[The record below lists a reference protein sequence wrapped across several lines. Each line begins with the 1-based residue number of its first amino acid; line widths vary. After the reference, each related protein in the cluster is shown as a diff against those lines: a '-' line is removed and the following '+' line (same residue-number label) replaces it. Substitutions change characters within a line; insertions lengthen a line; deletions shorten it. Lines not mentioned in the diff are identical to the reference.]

1 MAMKP
6 GLAIDRL
13 LDGGVDQPWLRY
25 ESGRKA
31 GKVPWRSAGLMK
43 NQVDRGGRVVLEALA
58 HESYEGLV
66 VRVFEE
72 DPFELH
78 YAKRSVDPAV
88 IDLILSEAAAV
99 FGRLDGEPAEDLA
112 SESKEI
118 LGIDMA
124 DLLNPIPPP
133 FTLAETPIA
142 QV

>member
-1 MAMKP
+1 
-6 GLAIDRL
+6 
-13 LDGGVDQPWLRY
+13 
-25 ESGRKA
+25 
-31 GKVPWRSAGLMK
+31 MK